1 MASGLPLVGGGLLET
16 VSQVAVLA
24 GTLVLVLMVVA
35 LGSFAYKSLRGDGIE
50 WPDEQEVED
59 DTVDPGDEDDEWKY
73 Y

>member
-1 MASGLPLVGGGLLET
+1 MAYGLPLVGGGLLGT

-35 LGSFAYKSLRGDGIE
+35 LGSFAYKSLSGDGIE
-50 WPDEQEVED
+50 WPDEQEVDD
-59 DTVDPGDEDDEWKY
+59 DTVNQGDEDDEWEY